1 MDYRDIR
8 RVLYILAA
16 LIGGMSILFAVIGAS
31 KAQQSETLTRITV
44 ANDASRDSQ
53 RPSISADGR
62 RIAFDSNADFF
73 DQGVITSQSEIWLYD
88 AQTSALTRITTASDS
103 DRRSRF
109 PEISADGN
117 RIVFSSDSDFF
128 NEGIP
133 AEQHELWLYDI
144 PSAQLER
151 ITTASA
157 SDRDTTLGVL
167 NANGTKI
174 AFQSDSDFND
184 EGIPDEQFEIWFF
197 DTETADLSRVTEASS
212 PDRDSLGPILSADG
226 SLLLF
231 TSDSDFLDQGIQQN
245 EARMWL
251 YDTVTLSLTMI
262 IVPADL
268 DIRNQHVATGMDA
281 DATLIAFMDTK
292 DIWLVDRTTH
302 DFTRVTTH
310 TLGFTAGYSA
320 KLSANGTA
328 LVFTTLEDLFA
339 QSTPDPGWDIWL
351 YDVATAE
358 YTRVKTRTSG
368 RMNYMPEINADGTVV
383 AFASDDDLLG
393 QGIPQAQFEIWRMGT
408 PALPVLDKHLYL
420 PVVHKP

>member
-1 MDYRDIR
+1 M
-8 RVLYILAA
+8 
-16 LIGGMSILFAVIGAS
+16 
-31 KAQQSETLTRITV
+31 
-44 ANDASRDSQ
+44 
-53 RPSISADGR
+53 
-62 RIAFDSNADFF
+62 
-73 DQGVITSQSEIWLYD
+73 YD

-251 YDTVTLSLTMI
+251 YDTVTLSL
-262 IVPADL
+262 
-268 DIRNQHVATGMDA
+268 
-281 DATLIAFMDTK
+281 
-292 DIWLVDRTTH
+292 
-302 DFTRVTTH
+302 
-310 TLGFTAGYSA
+310 
-320 KLSANGTA
+320 A
-328 LVFTTLEDLFA
+328 LT
-339 QSTPDPGWDIWL
+339 
-351 YDVATAE
+351 
-358 YTRVKTRTSG
+358 
-368 RMNYMPEINADGTVV
+368 
-383 AFASDDDLLG
+383 
-393 QGIPQAQFEIWRMGT
+393 
-408 PALPVLDKHLYL
+408 
-420 PVVHKP
+420 

>member
-1 MDYRDIR
+1 MDYRDMR
-8 RVLYILAA
+8 RVLYILATV
-16 LIGGMSILFAVIGAS
+16 IGGMSILVAIIGVG
-31 KAQQSETLTRITV
+31 KAQQNETLTRITV
-44 ANDASRDSQ
+44 AGDAGRDSQ

-62 RIAFDSNADFF
+62 RIAFDSNADFHN
-73 DQGVITSQSEIWLYD
+73 QGIVSTQFEIWLYD

-109 PEISADGN
+109 PKISADGN
-117 RIVFSSDSDFF
+117 RIAFSSDSDFF

-133 AEQHELWLYDI
+133 AEQYELWLYDI

-151 ITTASA
+151 ITNASGP
-157 SDRDTTLGVL
+157 DRRSWPGAL
-167 NANGTKI
+167 NTNGTKI

-197 DTETADLSRVTEASS
+197 DTETSDLTRVTEASS
-212 PDRDSLGPILSADG
+212 PDRYSLGPIWSADE

-251 YDTVTLSLTMI
+251 YDTATLSLTMI

-281 DATLIAFMDTK
+281 DVTLIAFMDTR

-302 DFTRVTTH
+302 EFTRVTTH

-320 KLSANGTA
+320 KLSADGTT

-358 YTRVKTRTSG
+358 YTRVTTRTSG
-368 RMNYMPEINADGTVV
+368 RMNYMPAINADGTVV
-383 AFASDDDLLG
+383 AFSSDDDLLG
-393 QGIPQAQFEIWRMGT
+393 HGIPQGQFEIWRMGT
-408 PALPVLDKHLYL
+408 PALPVLDRHLYL
-420 PVVHKP
+420 PVVHRP